1 MLSRTRIILFAGK
14 GGVGK
19 TSISSATGIN
29 SSRRGFRTL
38 VMSLDAAH
46 SLSDSFDLNKELMDR
61 NKGIPLKV
69 DENLWIQ
76 EVDIQQEIE
85 RHWKDIYSYVTDL
98 FHMTGLDDLVSEEL
112 AILPGMEEISSL
124 LYINQYIREREFDT
138 IILDCAPTG
147 ESIRFLSIPTAL
159 DWYMRKVFKIEKQVT
174 KIARP
179 VAKKIYSVPLPG
191 ESYFD
196 SIQSLHDK
204 LKGIDKVLT
213 DPHITTVRLITNPEK
228 IVIKETQRAYMYFCL
243 YGLHVDGIIIN
254 RIVPENFF
262 EDYLGEWK
270 KIQETYVTAIKE
282 IFSPLPVFHVPLFS
296 KEIVGKED
304 LSRLADVLYGGKNPL
319 DIFYLEKVY
328 TIEKEDGTYCLK
340 VTLPFVGQRDLELYK
355 KGDEL
360 IIRTPGHNQHI
371 MLPKKV
377 ASFEPSKATFLGNTL
392 HIHFGGEDGY
402 RGRKEGSRG

>member
-1 MLSRTRIILFAGK
+1 MRIILFAGK

-19 TSISSATGIN
+19 TSISSATGIS
-29 SSRRGFRTL
+29 SSRMGLRTL

-46 SLSDSFDLNKELMDR
+46 SLSDSFDLDKELMDR
-61 NKGIPLKV
+61 NKGVPLKV

-85 RHWKDIYSYVTDL
+85 RHWKNIYSYVTEL
-98 FHMTGLDDLVSEEL
+98 FHMTGLDDMVSEEL

-124 LYINQYIREREFDT
+124 LYINQYIREKEFDT

-159 DWYMRKVFKIEKQVT
+159 DWYMRKVFKIEKQIT

-179 VAKKIYSVPLPG
+179 VAKRIYSVPLP
-191 ESYFD
+191 EDRYFD

-204 LKGIDKVLT
+204 LKGIDKILG
-213 DPHITTVRLITNPEK
+213 DPRITTVRLITNPEK
-228 IVIKETQRAYMYFCL
+228 IVIKETQRAYMYFSL
-243 YGLHVDGIIIN
+243 YGLHVDAIIIN
-254 RIVPENFF
+254 RILPEKYF
-262 EDYLGEWK
+262 EEYLGEWK
-270 KIQETYVTAIKE
+270 RIQESYVREIGE
-282 IFSPLPVFHVPLFS
+282 IFSPLPVFHIPLFS

-304 LSRLADVLYGGKNPL
+304 LSRLADVLYEGKNPM
-319 DIFYLEKVY
+319 DVFHIEKVY
-328 TIEKEDGTYCLK
+328 SIEKEDGTYRLE
-340 VTLPFVGQRDLELYK
+340 VTLPFAGQKDLDLYK

-377 ASFEPSKATFLGNTL
+377 ASFEPSKATFVGNKL
-392 HIHFGGEDGY
+392 HIHFGGGDGY
-402 RGRKEGSRG
+402 GKGKETV